1 MPKWETVRPAL
12 HDMCM
17 LDKWLCYLSGKTKDN
32 DRIQLYQ
39 EDTIMSQVA
48 VAEDKFFS
56 DEEKIAA
63 YVRAEKSRNDAI
75 ARENF
80 VRDEGRDEAN
90 RKIVQNMMKKNYDL
104 ETIVDV
110 TGLSTEKIKS
120 YSI

>member
-1 MPKWETVRPAL
+1 
-12 HDMCM
+12 
-17 LDKWLCYLSGKTKDN
+17 
-32 DRIQLYQ
+32 
-39 EDTIMSQVA
+39 MSQVA

-80 VRDEGRDEAN
+80 VRDEGRNERDRE
-90 RKIVQNMMKKNYDL
+90 IVQNMLKANMDMSVIK
-104 ETIVDV
+104 IA
-110 TGLSTEKIKS
+110 TGLSEDVIRS